1 MVIALPCA
9 AACGKKGPPLAP
21 LVRIPAAVETI
32 EAVRVG
38 RDVYVTL
45 TIPTQ
50 NVDEHSP
57 ADVDRVE
64 IYGYTGPGAPPRG
77 RFAEFGQ
84 RIAVIPVAPPPTE
97 GESREAAEPEPEIQ
111 PPAQGASITIRD
123 TLVQSPRSELPTRT
137 GILNTRSEP
146 AVGVGT
152 PNRDSEQVRR
162 FYTAYA
168 FSPRNR
174 PGPPGEVAELPLL
187 PVPDAPPVVDATY
200 DARQVTLRWEP
211 AGGLIGYLLERPLPE
226 EPPPID
232 VEPPAATAPSGPLL
246 YNVYRATMA
255 DPLGPPE
262 AAPEPWE
269 AAPPEAINPVPLAR
283 LTFTDPV
290 EFGVGRCYTVRAV
303 RGAGAD
309 ATIGEASPAACVTP
323 VDTFPPAAPRSLAAV
338 ATEGAISL
346 IWEPAAE
353 RDLAGYLILRG
364 DAPGDTL
371 QPLTPMPVPD
381 ARYRDDAV
389 TPGARYVYAVVA
401 VDRRFPVP
409 NVSAESNR
417 VEESAR

>member
-1 MVIALPCA
+1 MIALACA

-64 IYGYTGPGAPPRG
+64 IYGYTGTAAPPRG
-77 RFAEFGQ
+77 RFVEFGT
-84 RIAVIPVAPPPTE
+84 RLAVVPVAPPVVT
-97 GESREAAEPEPEIQ
+97 GDAAATTVEA
-111 PPAQGASITIRD
+111 PAQGASVTIRD
-123 TLVQSPRSELPTRT
+123 ILVQSPCSECPTGT
-137 GILNTRSEP
+137 GTPTPGSES
-146 AVGVGT
+146 AVAVGT
-152 PNRDSEQVRR
+152 PKRDSEQVRR

-187 PVPDAPPVVDATY
+187 PVPDAPPLVDATY

-211 AGGLIGYLLERPLPE
+211 AGGLIGYLLERPLPD
-226 EPPPID
+226 EPPPTLD
-232 VEPPAATAPSGPLL
+232 LADQPAPAAPAGPLL
-246 YNVYRATMA
+246 YNVYRTTTA
-255 DPLGPPE
+255 DPLAPPE
-262 AAPEPWE
+262 AAQRPWD
-269 AAPPEAINPVPLAR
+269 AAPPEPVNPVPLAR
-283 LTFTDPV
+283 LTFADPV

-303 RGAGAD
+303 RGTGPD
-309 ATIGEASPAACVTP
+309 ATPGEPSPPVCVTP

-346 IWEPAAE
+346 IWEPGVD
-353 RDLAGYLILRG
+353 RDLAGYLVLRG

-401 VDRRFPVP
+401 IDSRFPVP

-417 VEESAR
+417 VEEAAR